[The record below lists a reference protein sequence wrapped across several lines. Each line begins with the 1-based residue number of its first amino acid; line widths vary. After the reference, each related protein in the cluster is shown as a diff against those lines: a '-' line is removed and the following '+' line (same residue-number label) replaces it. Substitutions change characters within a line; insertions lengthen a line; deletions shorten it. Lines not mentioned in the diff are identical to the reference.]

1 MKMLIN
7 IPDEVYQSICE
18 DYASFSNTTE
28 GKALKAIYLGKKLEL
43 SDDDV
48 PTSIDQRKA
57 IIHSLEDQK
66 ADFQLR
72 FGDTYDDVN
81 RAYDRVIRALEH
93 PLKVS
98 KLIAEAIEAS
108 GGSTQ
113 YMTGLRNGLR
123 WSKSVVDGSEDPVD
137 FEELPD
143 DDSIECIS
151 SLDMTELFI
160 LYDALRKA
168 RTELVESSYYN
179 RSSGSINKFIKLT
192 HWLTYID
199 SVIAR
204 KGEEEPVDREETTNE
219 PRR

>member
-1 MKMLIN
+1 MKLFID

-18 DYASFSNTTE
+18 DYTSFSNTIE
-28 GKALKAIYLGKKLEL
+28 GKALQAIYVG
-43 SDDDV
+43 
-48 PTSIDQRKA
+48 
-57 IIHSLEDQK
+57 QK
-66 ADFQLR
+66 VESSCYGIPISVEERRALIQDMEVQKTDFQQR

-160 LYDALRKA
+160 LYDALHKA

-204 KGEEEPVDREETTNE
+204 KGEEEPIDREETTNE